1 MRYEF
6 KLKNGYSLFSD
17 DLENDELVFFHGTF
31 ERNYKSI
38 CQYGFK
44 SAKELTGDGLSSVCY
59 FNKSASALHYVISE
73 RQHGDNMVVFAVRF
87 KKEDMSRIAVK
98 DEEIHVFIPEIQPI
112 IIDERVVPADYVH
125 RCVCG

>member
-1 MRYEF
+1 MKKYEF

-31 ERNYKSI
+31 EKNFKPI

-44 SAKELTGDGLSSVCY
+44 SANELTGEGLSSVCY
-59 FNKSASALHYVISE
+59 YNKSNSSLHYVISE
-73 RQHGDNMVVFAVRF
+73 RQDGDNMVVFAVRF
-87 KKEDMSRIAVK
+87 KKEDLSRIAVK

-112 IIDERVVPADYVH
+112 MIGYCVVPADYVH
-125 RCVCG
+125 K